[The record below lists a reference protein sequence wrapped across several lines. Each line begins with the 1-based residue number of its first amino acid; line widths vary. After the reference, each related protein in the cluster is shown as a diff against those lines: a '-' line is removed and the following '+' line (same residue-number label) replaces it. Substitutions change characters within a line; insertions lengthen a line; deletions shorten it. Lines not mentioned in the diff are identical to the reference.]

1 MISGLVYTPDC
12 FSKFG
17 FNDRKCAACMCDVSC
32 EQATLKG
39 GKTTLPYSRAEAA
52 KRLVLSATFGTSR
65 NITDLVTS
73 FGMKPVRATTYMRSA
88 VREIGN
94 TFPFYLK
101 DTRKVFTAQGNK
113 SFIQG
118 VKKLLL
124 DKRQKNFFLDATAE
138 VEEIFEKDAEHIER
152 RRDLIRPVACET
164 VVTMV
169 ERAYEYVKMG
179 RVRRV
184 ISFGKIGTTPPND
197 FWELLKKGT
206 LRIWSAPFSMLYVA
220 LWYK

>member
-39 GKTTLPYSRAEAA
+39 GKTALPYSRAEAA
-52 KRLVLSATFGTSR
+52 KRLVLSGTFATSR
-65 NITDLVTS
+65 NVNDLVTA
-73 FGMKPVRATTYMRSA
+73 FEMKPVRATTYIRSA

-118 VKKLLL
+118 VKRLLL

-138 VEEIFEKDAEHIER
+138 VEEVFEKDADHIER
-152 RRDLIRPVACET
+152 RGNLPRPNACET

-169 ERAYEYVKMG
+169 ERGSEYAKMS

-184 ISFGKIGTTPPND
+184 ISFGKMGENPPND
-197 FWELLKKGT
+197 FWELLKKGS